1 MDRDG
6 PDAVRRE
13 AELEHSR
20 YLDRRAMAQEQ
31 LAQ

>member
-6 PDAVRRE
+6 PDAARRE
-13 AELEHSR
+13 AERERGR
-20 YLDRRAMAQEQ
+20 YLERRAVAQEQ

>member
-6 PDAVRRE
+6 PDAVRQE
-13 AELEHSR
+13 AEVERGR
-20 YLDRRAMAQEQ
+20 YLSRRAVAQEQ